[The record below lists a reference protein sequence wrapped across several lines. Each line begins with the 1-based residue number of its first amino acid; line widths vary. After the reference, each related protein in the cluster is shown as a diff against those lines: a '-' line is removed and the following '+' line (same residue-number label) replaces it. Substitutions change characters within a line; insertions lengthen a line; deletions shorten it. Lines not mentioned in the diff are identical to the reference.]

1 MPGPDQILE
10 DLRKLTQQLNS
21 WMEKN
26 PHLTVIDEVVLENNI
41 HMLQMIYAAWKS
53 RNLKRAVDE

>member
-1 MPGPDQILE
+1 MPGPDQILD

-26 PHLTVIDEVVLENNI
+26 PHLTIIDEVVLENNI
-41 HMLQMIYAAWKS
+41 HMLQMIYTAWKS
-53 RNLKRAVDE
+53 RNLKRTVDE